1 MIIWQFS
8 GIMKLK
14 RAPPVANRTIFRG
27 ENPDSPDLLPG
38 LSVLVDAYR
47 TIRLEGAGAVMET
60 QMVAREFRQRMLDG
74 EYLAGTFVK
83 TPAHD
88 VIEVLSRTE
97 LDFICLDGEH
107 APFDWGR
114 MDACLAMAKALQ
126 FPALV
131 RVASASTE
139 NILHA
144 LDSGATGI
152 VVPHVFDV
160 RIAESAA
167 RAARFGHHGR
177 GYAGST
183 RWAEFASRTMPE
195 LLERSLNDTTVI
207 VQIEEPEGVEAAADI
222 AAVEGVDGLFIGPAD
237 LTVAYGA
244 NEEAA
249 EKVRSA
255 LSTVGAAARSA
266 GKAYMTFVQNAE
278 QARDWAQHGFTT
290 FFIASEQ
297 NLMMG
302 AADAQANGIHILKS

>member
-1 MIIWQFS
+1 MAA
-8 GIMKLK
+8 K
-14 RAPPVANRTIFRG
+14 
-27 ENPDSPDLLPG
+27 
-38 LSVLVDAYR
+38 
-47 TIRLEGAGAVMET
+47 
-60 QMVAREFRQRMLDG
+60 EFRERMLDG

-83 TPAHD
+83 TPAYD
-88 VIEVLSRTE
+88 VVEVLSRTE

-114 MDACLAMAKALQ
+114 MDACLAMAKALE
-126 FPALV
+126 FPTLV

-144 LDSGATGI
+144 LDSGASGI

-160 RIAESAA
+160 RTAELAA

-195 LLERSLNDTTVI
+195 LLERSRTNTTVI
-207 VQIEEPEGVEAAADI
+207 VQIEEPEGVEAAAEI
-222 AAVEGVDGLFIGPAD
+222 AAVDGVDGLFIGPAD

-255 LSTVGAAARSA
+255 LSTVGAVAHAA
-266 GKAYMTFVQNAE
+266 GKAYMTFVQNAG
-278 QARDWAQHGFTT
+278 QAREWAQYGFTA

-302 AADAQANGIHILKS
+302 AANAQAQGIHGLRR